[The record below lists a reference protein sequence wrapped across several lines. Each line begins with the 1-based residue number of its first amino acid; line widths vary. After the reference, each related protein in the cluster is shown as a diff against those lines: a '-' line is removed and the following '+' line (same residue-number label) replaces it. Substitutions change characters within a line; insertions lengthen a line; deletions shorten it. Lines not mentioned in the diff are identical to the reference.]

1 MLYQSI
7 VLVIEKGKTMTN
19 NPLQDLLNDVGLE
32 VSKVKTLPANIP
44 SQDIVDELQVEQGLY
59 LQSKKSETDF
69 LTRKTKTKATIAN
82 KTVDINFTYKKV
94 KGIDVGDTGIGKDGK
109 PNSDKNR
116 YAVYIDEKFDTGVYF
131 THLPAIKQ
139 FEFML
144 KYNTELF
151 TDERYSEFHISAE
164 MKLPTQFQTDLGQ
177 NKCLT
182 WTSSQGVPVMVPTI
196 TQCQNYDNSNDL
208 KGTPFDRPNKRTN
221 KQDLPALV
229 QVGIVPDMNI
239 PVLTPARWSV
249 ISQALNDM
257 QKPQCTTDE
266 TQFIRWY
273 MQLVANATK

>member
-7 VLVIEKGKTMTN
+7 VLVIEKGNTMTN
-19 NPLQDLLNDVGLE
+19 NPLEDLLNDVGLQ
-32 VSKVKTLPANIP
+32 VSKVKTLPTNIP

-69 LTRKTKTKATIAN
+69 LSRKTKAKATIAN

-94 KGIDVGDTGIGKDGK
+94 KGIDVGDTE
-109 PNSDKNR
+109 NADKNR
-116 YAVYIDEKFDTGVYF
+116 YAIYIDEKFDTGVYF

-144 KYNTELF
+144 KYNNELF
-151 TDERYSEFHISAE
+151 TDERYSAFHISAE
-164 MKLPTQFQTDLGQ
+164 MKLPTQFQTDLGR

-182 WTSSQGVPVMVPTI
+182 WTSSQGVPVLVPTI
-196 TQCQNYDNSNDL
+196 TMCQNYDNSNDL
-208 KGTPFDRPNKRTN
+208 KGTPFDRPNRRTN

-239 PVLTPARWSV
+239 PVLSPQRWSV
-249 ISQALNDM
+249 ISQALNDNPE
-257 QKPQCTTDE
+257 QQPQWTTE
-266 TQFIRWY
+266 EQMFLGWY
-273 MQLVANATK
+273 MQLVANASK

>member
-1 MLYQSI
+1 MLVSAL
-7 VLVIEKGKTMTN
+7 VLVIEKGNTMTN
-19 NPLQDLLNDVGLE
+19 NPLENLLNEVGLE

-69 LTRKTKTKATIAN
+69 LSRKTKAKATIAN

-94 KGIDVGDTGIGKDGK
+94 KGIDVGDTQ
-109 PNSDKNR
+109 NADKNR
-116 YAVYIDEKFDTGVYF
+116 YAIYIDEKFDTGVYF

-139 FEFML
+139 FEYML

-151 TDERYSEFHISAE
+151 TDERYSAFHISAE
-164 MKLPTQFQTDLGQ
+164 MKLPTQFQTDLGR

-182 WTSSQGVPVMVPTI
+182 WTSSQGVPVLVPTI
-196 TQCQNYDNSNDL
+196 TMCQNYDNSNDL
-208 KGTPFDRPNKRTN
+208 KGTPYSRPNRRVN

-239 PVLTPARWSV
+239 PVLSPQRWSV
-249 ISQALNDM
+249 ISQALNDNPE
-257 QKPQCTTDE
+257 QQPQWTTDE
-266 TQFIRWY
+266 QMFIGWY
-273 MQLVANATK
+273 MQLVAKATK

>member
-1 MLYQSI
+1 MLVSAT
-7 VLVIEKGKTMTN
+7 VLVIEKGNTMTN
-19 NPLQDLLNDVGLE
+19 NPIEDLLNDVGLQ

-69 LTRKTKTKATIAN
+69 LSRKTKAKATIAN

-94 KGIDVGDTGIGKDGK
+94 KGIDVGDTQ
-109 PNSDKNR
+109 NADKNR
-116 YAVYIDEKFDTGVYF
+116 YAIYIDEKFDTGIYF

-139 FEFML
+139 FEYML

-151 TDERYSEFHISAE
+151 TDERYSAFHISAE
-164 MKLPTQFQTDLGQ
+164 MKLPTQFQTDLGR

-182 WTSSQGVPVMVPTI
+182 WTSSQGVPVLVPTI
-196 TQCQNYDNSNDL
+196 TMCQNYDNSNDL
-208 KGTPFDRPNKRTN
+208 KGTPYSRPNKRIN

-239 PVLTPARWSV
+239 PVLSPQRWSV
-249 ISQALNDM
+249 ISQALNDNPE
-257 QKPQCTTDE
+257 QQPQWTTDE
-266 TQFIRWY
+266 QMFIGWY
-273 MQLVANATK
+273 MQLVAKATK

>member
-1 MLYQSI
+1 MLVSAL
-7 VLVIEKGKTMTN
+7 VLVIEKGNTMTN

-94 KGIDVGDTGIGKDGK
+94 KGIDVGNTQ
-109 PNSDKNR
+109 NADKNR
-116 YAVYIDEKFDTGVYF
+116 YAIYIDEKFDTGVYF

-139 FEFML
+139 FEYML

-208 KGTPFDRPNKRTN
+208 KGTPYSRPNKRVN

-249 ISQALNDM
+249 ISQALNDN
-257 QKPQCTTDE
+257 QQPQCTTDE
-266 TQFIRWY
+266 LQFISWY
-273 MQLVANATK
+273 MQLVAKANK

>member
-1 MLYQSI
+1 MLVSAL
-7 VLVIEKGKTMTN
+7 VLVIEKGNTMTN
-19 NPLQDLLNDVGLE
+19 NHLENLLSEVGFE

-69 LTRKTKTKATIAN
+69 LSRKTKAKATIAN

-94 KGIDVGDTGIGKDGK
+94 KGIDVGDTQ
-109 PNSDKNR
+109 NADKNR
-116 YAVYIDEKFDTGVYF
+116 YAIYIDEKFDTGIYF

-139 FEFML
+139 FEYML

-151 TDERYSEFHISAE
+151 TDERYSAFHISAE
-164 MKLPTQFQTDLGQ
+164 MKLPTQFQTDLGR

-182 WTSSQGVPVMVPTI
+182 WTSSQGVPVLVPTI
-196 TQCQNYDNSNDL
+196 TMCQNYDNSNDL
-208 KGTPFDRPNKRTN
+208 KGTPYSRPNKRIN

-239 PVLTPARWSV
+239 PVLSPQRWSV
-249 ISQALNDM
+249 ISQALNDNPE
-257 QKPQCTTDE
+257 QQPQWTTDE
-266 TQFIRWY
+266 QMFIGWY
-273 MQLVANATK
+273 MQLVAKATK

>member
-1 MLYQSI
+1 MLVSAL
-7 VLVIEKGKTMTN
+7 VLVIEKGNTMTN
-19 NPLQDLLNDVGLE
+19 NPIENLLDEVGLT

-59 LQSKKSETDF
+59 LQSKKAQSDF
-69 LTRKTKTKATIAN
+69 LSRKTKAKATIAN

-94 KGIDVGDTGIGKDGK
+94 KGIDVGDTQN
-109 PNSDKNR
+109 PDKNR
-116 YAVYIDEKFDTGVYF
+116 YAIYIDEKFDTGVYF

-151 TDERYSEFHISAE
+151 TDERYSAFHISAE
-164 MKLPTQFQTDLGQ
+164 MKLPTQFQTDLGR

-182 WTSSQGVPVMVPTI
+182 WTSSQGVPVLVPTI
-196 TQCQNYDNSNDL
+196 TMCQNYDNSNEL
-208 KGTPFDRPNKRTN
+208 KGTPYSRPNKRTN

-239 PVLTPARWSV
+239 PVLSPQRWSV
-249 ISQALNDM
+249 ISQALNDNPE
-257 QKPQCTTDE
+257 QQPQWTTDE
-266 TQFIRWY
+266 QMFIGWY
-273 MQLVANATK
+273 MQLVAKATK

>member
-1 MLYQSI
+1 MLVSAL
-7 VLVIEKGKTMTN
+7 VLVIEKGNTMTN
-19 NPLQDLLNDVGLE
+19 NPLENLLNEVGLP

-69 LTRKTKTKATIAN
+69 LSRKTKAKATIAN

-94 KGIDVGDTGIGKDGK
+94 KGIDVGDTQ
-109 PNSDKNR
+109 NADKNR
-116 YAVYIDEKFDTGVYF
+116 YAIYIDEKFDTGVYF

-139 FEFML
+139 FEYML

-151 TDERYSEFHISAE
+151 TDERYSAFHISAE
-164 MKLPTQFQTDLGQ
+164 MKLPNQFQTDLGR

-182 WTSSQGVPVMVPTI
+182 WTSSQGVPVLVPTI
-196 TQCQNYDNSNDL
+196 TMCQNYDNSNDL
-208 KGTPFDRPNKRTN
+208 KGTPYSRPNRRVN

-239 PVLTPARWSV
+239 PVLSPQRWSV
-249 ISQALNDM
+249 ISQALNDNPE
-257 QKPQCTTDE
+257 QQPQWTTDE
-266 TQFIRWY
+266 QMFIGWY
-273 MQLVANATK
+273 MQLVAKATK

>member
-1 MLYQSI
+1 MLVTAL

-19 NPLQDLLNDVGLE
+19 NPLENLLNEVGLE

-59 LQSKKSETDF
+59 LQSKKAKSEW
-69 LTRKTKTKATIAN
+69 LTRKTKATATIAN
-82 KTVDINFTYKKV
+82 KTVDINFTYKRV
-94 KGIDVGDTGIGKDGK
+94 KGIDVGDTQ
-109 PNSDKNR
+109 NADKNR
-116 YAVYIDEKFDTGVYF
+116 YAIYIDEKFDTGVYF

-139 FEFML
+139 FEYML

-151 TDERYSEFHISAE
+151 TDERYSAFHISAE
-164 MKLPTQFQTDLGQ
+164 MKLPTQFQTDLGR

-208 KGTPFDRPNKRTN
+208 KGTPFSRPNNRTN

-239 PVLTPARWSV
+239 PVLSPQRWSV
-249 ISQALNDM
+249 ISQALNDN
-257 QKPQCTTDE
+257 QQPPCTNDE
-266 TQFIRWY
+266 LQFIGWY
-273 MQLVANATK
+273 MQLVANASK